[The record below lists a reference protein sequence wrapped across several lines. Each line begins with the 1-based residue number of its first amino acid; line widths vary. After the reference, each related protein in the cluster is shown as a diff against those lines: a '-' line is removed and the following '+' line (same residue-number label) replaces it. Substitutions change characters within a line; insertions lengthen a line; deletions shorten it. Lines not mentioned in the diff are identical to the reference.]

1 MLWKHLGPMFL
12 FGRVGDYDT
21 WPGDWEKCQDITN
34 VMRSGCRCSF
44 DTKIKF
50 QYYLGSRWNID
61 QEHFQNLTDMISDAY
76 IWYGTHNHAKWTA
89 QHGDNVFQY
98 IFQFKGPYG

>member
-1 MLWKHLGPMFL
+1 MTQNNPA
-12 FGRVGDYDT
+12 
-21 WPGDWEKCQDITN
+21 
-34 VMRSGCRCSF
+34 
-44 DTKIKF
+44 F

-76 IWYGTHNHAKWTA
+76 IWYGTHNHAKRTA